1 MPDCA
6 IKHSELDMNET
17 DREIIAVTARAKRRF
32 PDHVLD
38 IAFPA
43 CLPVYEVSL
52 TVTTMVED
60 KLSTTARFILRLL
73 KAGETRPEEIGR
85 LLGLPVSYV
94 AGAAAELLGQD
105 LAIQRPDMKME
116 MTDVGKTCL
125 SEGGVSL
132 KPRNLT
138 LKVPYDPLTKS
149 ILDVHTEQ
157 LLDRDLVRKQGLYV
171 ARAKPR
177 PPRMSNIR
185 LDEVKDYARSDA
197 RFQEKRD
204 VLEVT
209 AIKWSRLRYRNDV
222 ILVKLDSV
230 NSRNSTYAAYRAQ
243 QYLEDESAAIQ
254 TLSERGVELV
264 PEDLKKVDALP
275 WKSSISVTSEESEV
289 LSAIDELDQAVS
301 ANSRVI
307 EETRETQKATQSVGE
322 RTELAQRIKELE
334 AESKRLTDRLHEQ
347 ENQLK
352 SLTDEETRLVKTE
365 EHRHLLL
372 EAIRKAQSE
381 LTLVSAWI
389 NSEALDDEVRRAL
402 ATTIN
407 GGTKVRI
414 AWGLGV
420 NGGRGSE
427 ATRNRARG
435 NNALNELRKLIRR
448 ERRQNLTVKLT
459 QTHEKFIICDD
470 LFCAFGSF
478 NWLSYRGLR
487 DRGYRRETSF
497 YSERKTDVDL
507 WKANAETLFNAR

>member
-1 MPDCA
+1 
-6 IKHSELDMNET
+6 MNEI
-17 DREIIAVTARAKRRF
+17 DKEIIAVTARAKRRF
-32 PDHVLD
+32 PDHALD
-38 IAFPA
+38 IAFPV

-73 KAGETRPEEIGR
+73 NAVETQPEEIGR

-116 MTDVGKTCL
+116 ITDVGKTCL
-125 SEGGVSL
+125 REGGVSL

-138 LKVPYDPLTKS
+138 LKVPYDHLTKN
-149 ILDVHTEQ
+149 ILDINTEL
-157 LLDRDLVRKQGLYV
+157 LLDRDKVRKQGLFV
-171 ARAKPR
+171 VRAKPR
-177 PPRMSNIR
+177 PPRMSSIR
-185 LDEVKDYARSDA
+185 FDEVKNYARSDA
-197 RFQEKRD
+197 RFQGKRD

-222 ILVKLDSV
+222 ILVKLDSA

-243 QYLEDESAAIQ
+243 QYLEEESAAIQ

-264 PEDLKKVDALP
+264 PEDLKKVYALP
-275 WKSSISVTSEESEV
+275 WKSSISVSSEESEV
-289 LSAIDELDQAVS
+289 LSTIDELDQAVS
-301 ANSRVI
+301 ENSRVI
-307 EETRETQKATQSVGE
+307 EEARETQKTTQSVEE
-322 RTELAQRIKELE
+322 RTELARRIAELE
-334 AESKRLTDRLHEQ
+334 AESKCLTDRLYEQ

-352 SLTDEETRLVKTE
+352 SLTDGETRLVKTE

-372 EAIRKAQSE
+372 EAINRAKSE

-389 NSEALDDEVRRAL
+389 NSDALDNEIRRAL
-402 ATTIN
+402 ARTIN
-407 GGTKVRI
+407 AGTKVRI
-414 AWGLGV
+414 AWGFGI

-427 ATRNRARG
+427 AARNRARG

-448 ERRQNLTVKLT
+448 DRRENLTVKLT

-497 YSERKTDVDL
+497 YSERKGDINL
-507 WKANAETLFNAR
+507 WKANAETLFNLR